1 MTGESPASAA
11 AEGARSTSSAAALT
25 WHGVRTMA
33 EHEFRLR
40 LRAGRWR
47 WLLAAWFVTL
57 LLLTWGLRAALVAT
71 GADEPGVDMF
81 GGLMLF
87 MLALAMLVVPAL
99 TAQSINGDRERGVLA
114 TLQTTLLTPA
124 EIAVGKLVAAWLTA
138 LVFLAVSLP
147 LVVWCLFEGGVSVG
161 RAMVTLIVMALLLAA
176 LAAIAQCLSA
186 LLARSTTSAV
196 LSYLVVFT
204 LTIGT
209 LIAFFIATMLTTEN
223 ETVTERIPVWTD
235 NQPQFDEETGRPIN
249 VDRWQTAEY
258 EASVQH
264 TERVWWLLAPNPFAV
279 LADSTSGTVEWDRTT
294 SFDPLQ
300 TIREGVRSARDP
312 DSGWSGVASIE
323 KAVWPYGLAFNLLLG
338 AGALTLTIRRLRTPY
353 ARLPRGVRVA

>member
-1 MTGESPASAA
+1 MTVESPAPAA
-11 AEGARSTSSAAALT
+11 AEGARNPSKAGALS

-57 LLLTWGLRAALVAT
+57 LLLTWGLRAALVA
-71 GADEPGVDMF
+71 GGVDEPGVDMF

-124 EIAVGKLVAAWLTA
+124 EIAVGKLLAAWTTA
-138 LVFLAVSLP
+138 LVFLVVSVP
-147 LVVWCLFEGGVSVG
+147 LVAWCLLEGGVSIG
-161 RAMVTLIVMALLLAA
+161 RAIVTMVVMALLLGV
-176 LAAIAQCLSA
+176 LAAVSQCLSA
-186 LLARSTTSAV
+186 LFARSTTSAV
-196 LSYLVVFT
+196 LSYLVVFA
-204 LTIGT
+204 LSIGT
-209 LIAFFIATMLTTEN
+209 LITFGIGVALTTEN
-223 ETVTERIPVWTD
+223 RTVTERIPVWD
-235 NQPQFDEETGRPIN
+235 DGQPEFNDETGEPIN

-258 EASVQH
+258 EASVPR
-264 TERVWWLLAPNPFAV
+264 TDRLWWLLAPNPFAV
-279 LADSTSGTVEWDRTT
+279 LADSTRGPIEAERTA
-294 SFDPLQ
+294 FDPLQ

-312 DSGWSGVASIE
+312 DSGWSGIASTQ
-323 KAVWPYGLAFNLLLG
+323 KAVWPYGLAFHLLLG
-338 AGALTLTIRRLRTPY
+338 AGALTLTIRRLRAPY
-353 ARLPRGVRVA
+353 AQLPRGVRVA

>member
-1 MTGESPASAA
+1 MTVESPASAPA
-11 AEGARSTSSAAALT
+11 GSAGDPSSGRPIS

-57 LLLTWGLRAALVAT
+57 LLLTWGLRAALVAS
-71 GADEPGVDMF
+71 GAAEPGVDMF

-124 EIAVGKLVAAWLTA
+124 EIAVGKLAAAWITA
-138 LVFLAVSLP
+138 LVFIAVSLP
-147 LVVWCLFEGGVSVG
+147 LVVWCLLEGGVSVG
-161 RAMVTLIVMALLLAA
+161 RAIVTLLVMAVLLAA

-186 LLARSTTSAV
+186 LFARSTTSAV
-196 LSYLVVFT
+196 MSYLVVFA
-204 LTIGT
+204 LSIGT
-209 LIAFFIATMLTTEN
+209 LIAFGIAVALTTEN
-223 ETVTERIPVWTD
+223 QTVTERIPVWD
-235 NQPQFDEETGRPIN
+235 DGQAEFDPETGQPIN

-258 EASVQH
+258 EASVPRTDQ
-264 TERVWWLLAPNPFAV
+264 VWWLLAPNPFAV
-279 LADSTSGTVEWDRTT
+279 LADSTRGTIEAERVG
-294 SFDPLQ
+294 FDPLQ

-312 DSGWSGVASIE
+312 DSGWSGVANTE
-323 KAVWPYGLAFNLLLG
+323 KAVWPYGLAFNVLLG
-338 AGALTLTIRRLRTPY
+338 SGALTLTIRRLRTPY
-353 ARLPRGVRVA
+353 EQLPRGVRVA

>member
-1 MTGESPASAA
+1 MTVESRPSAA
-11 AEGARSTSSAAALT
+11 VEPERPSRGAEISWR
-25 WHGVRTMA
+25 GVRTMA

-57 LLLTWGLRAALVAT
+57 LLLTWGLRAALVAAGT
-71 GADEPGVDMF
+71 AEPGVDMF

-124 EIAVGKLVAAWLTA
+124 EIAVGKLVAAWATT
-138 LVFLAVSLP
+138 LVFLAVSVP
-147 LVVWCLFEGGVSVG
+147 LVIWCLFEGGVNVG
-161 RAMVTLIVMALLLAA
+161 RVIGTLIVMALLLAA
-176 LAAIAQCLSA
+176 LAAVAQCLSA

-196 LSYLVVFT
+196 LSYVVVFA
-204 LTIGT
+204 LSIGT
-209 LIAFFIATMLTTEN
+209 LVAFIIGAMLTTEN
-223 ETVTERIPVWTD
+223 QTVTERIPVWD
-235 NQPQFDEETGRPIN
+235 NGQPQVDPDTGQPIN

-258 EASVQH
+258 EAKVQH

-279 LADSTSGTVEWDRTT
+279 LADSTRGTVEWERTT
-294 SFDPLQ
+294 NFDPLQ
-300 TIREGVRSARDP
+300 VIREGVRSARDP
-312 DSGWSGVASIE
+312 DSDWSGVASTQ
-323 KAVWPYGLAFNLLLG
+323 KAVWPYGLAFYLLLG
-338 AGALTLTIRRLRTPY
+338 AGALTLTVRRLRTPY
-353 ARLPRGVRVA
+353 GQLPRGVRVA

>member
-1 MTGESPASAA
+1 MTSVDADPSP
-11 AEGARSTSSAAALT
+11 SSAAEIS
-25 WHGVRTMA
+25 WRGVRTMA

-40 LRAGRWR
+40 IRAGRWR

-57 LLLTWGLRAALVAT
+57 LLLTWGLRAALVST
-71 GADEPGVDMF
+71 GVQEPGVDMF

-87 MLALAMLVVPAL
+87 MLALAMLVVPSL

-124 EIAVGKLVAAWLTA
+124 EIAVGKLVAAWTTA
-138 LVFLAVSLP
+138 LVFLMVSLP

-161 RAMVTLIVMALLLAA
+161 RALGTLIVMAVLLAA

-196 LSYLVVFT
+196 MSYLVVFA
-204 LTIGT
+204 LVIGT
-209 LIAFFIATMLTTEN
+209 LIAFFIGAMLTTET
-223 ETVTERIPVWTD
+223 ETVTERVPVWD
-235 NQPQFDEETGRPIN
+235 NNQPEFDEETGQPVN
-249 VDRWQTAEY
+249 VDRWQTAQY

-264 TERVWWLLAPNPFAV
+264 TDRVWWLLAPNPFAI
-279 LADSTSGTVEWDRTT
+279 LADSTRGTVEWERTA

-312 DSGWSGVASIE
+312 DSGWSGVPSTE

>member
-1 MTGESPASAA
+1 MTVDSPASAA
-11 AEGARSTSSAAALT
+11 ADARSPSSAAAIT

-57 LLLTWGLRAALVAT
+57 LLLTWGLRAALVAS
-71 GADEPGVDMF
+71 GVEEPGVDMF

-124 EIAVGKLVAAWLTA
+124 EIAVGKLFAAWTAA

-147 LVVWCLFEGGVSVG
+147 LVTWCLLEGGVPVG
-161 RAMVTLIVMALLLAA
+161 RAIITLLVMALLLGA
-176 LAAIAQCLSA
+176 LAAIGQCLSA

-196 LSYLVVFT
+196 LSYLVVFA

-209 LIAFFIATMLTTEN
+209 LIAFFIGALLTTETR
-223 ETVTERIPVWTD
+223 TVTERIPVWND
-235 NQPQFDEETGRPIN
+235 GQPEFDDETGQPIN

-258 EASVQH
+258 EATVQR
-264 TERVWWLLAPNPFAV
+264 TDQVWWLLAPNPFAV
-279 LADSTSGTVEWDRTT
+279 LADSTSGTVEGERTA
-294 SFDPLQ
+294 FDPLQ

-312 DSGWSGVASIE
+312 DSGWSGVASVE

>member
-1 MTGESPASAA
+1 MTVESAASTA
-11 AEGARSTSSAAALT
+11 AEGARSPSSTAAIS
-25 WHGVRTMA
+25 WQGVRTMA

-57 LLLTWGLRAALVAT
+57 LLLTWGLRAALIAT
-71 GADEPGVDMF
+71 GAPDPGVDMF

-124 EIAVGKLVAAWLTA
+124 EIAVGKLLAAWTTS

-147 LVVWCLFEGGVSVG
+147 LVTWCLLEGGMSVG
-161 RAMVTLIVMALLLAA
+161 RAIITLLVMAVLLGA
-176 LAAIAQCLSA
+176 LAAIAQSLSA
-186 LLARSTTSAV
+186 LFARSTTSAV
-196 LSYLVVFT
+196 LSYLVVFA
-204 LTIGT
+204 LSVGT
-209 LIAFFIATMLTTEN
+209 LVAFGIGVALTTEN
-223 ETVTERIPVWTD
+223 RTVTERLPVWEDGQPEFD
-235 NQPQFDEETGRPIN
+235 NQTGQPIN

-258 EASVQH
+258 QASVPQ
-264 TERVWWLLAPNPFAV
+264 TDLVWWLLAPNPFAV
-279 LADSTSGTVEWDRTT
+279 LADSTHGKIEAERAG
-294 SFDPLQ
+294 FDPLQ

-312 DSGWSGVASIE
+312 DSGWSGVANTE

-338 AGALTLTIRRLRTPY
+338 AGALILTIRRLRTPY
-353 ARLPRGVRVA
+353 GRLPRGVRVA

>member
-1 MTGESPASAA
+1 MTGASPVSVTDEAPSQSTGAA
-11 AEGARSTSSAAALT
+11 IG
-25 WHGVRTMA
+25 WWGVRTMA

-71 GADEPGVDMF
+71 GAAERGVDMF
-81 GGLMLF
+81 GGRMLF

-124 EIAVGKLVAAWLTA
+124 EIAIGKLVAAWATT

-147 LVVWCLFEGGVSVG
+147 LIVWCLVEGGVSVG
-161 RAMVTLIVMALLLAA
+161 RVIGTLIATALLLGA

-186 LLARSTTSAV
+186 VFARSTTSAV
-196 LSYLVVFT
+196 MSYLVVFA
-204 LTIGT
+204 LSIGT
-209 LIAFFIATMLTTEN
+209 LIAFFIGLMLTTET
-223 ETVTERIPVWTD
+223 ETVTERIPVWD
-235 NQPQFDEETGRPIN
+235 NGQPQFNEETGQPIN

-258 EASVQH
+258 EASVQQ
-264 TERVWWLLAPNPFAV
+264 TEKVWWLLAPNPFAV
-279 LADSTSGTVEWDRTT
+279 LADSTSGTVEWERTG
-294 SFDPLQ
+294 FDPLQ

-312 DSGWSGVASIE
+312 DSGWSGVASTE
-323 KAVWPYGLAFNLLLG
+323 KAVWPYGLAFYLLIG
-338 AGALTLTIRRLRTPY
+338 VGALTLTIRRLRTPY
-353 ARLPRGVRVA
+353 GRLPRGVRVA

>member
-1 MTGESPASAA
+1 MTVESSAQPA
-11 AEGARSTSSAAALT
+11 AEGAHSHSTVAAIS
-25 WHGVRTMA
+25 WWGVRTMA

-47 WLLAAWFVTL
+47 WLLGAWFVTL

-71 GADEPGVDMF
+71 GAPEPGVDMF

-124 EIAVGKLVAAWLTA
+124 EIAVGKLFAAWATA

-147 LVVWCLFEGGVSVG
+147 LIGWCLVEGGVSVG
-161 RAMVTLIVMALLLAA
+161 RVIGTLIVMALLLGA

-186 LLARSTTSAV
+186 LFARSTTSAV
-196 LSYLVVFT
+196 MSYLVVFA
-204 LTIGT
+204 LSIGT
-209 LIAFFIATMLTTEN
+209 LIAFFIGLMLTTETQ
-223 ETVTERIPVWTD
+223 TVTERIPAWD
-235 NQPQFDEETGRPIN
+235 NGQPQFDEETGQPIN

-258 EASVQH
+258 EASVQQ
-264 TERVWWLLAPNPFAV
+264 TEKVWWVLAPNPFAV
-279 LADSTSGTVEWDRTT
+279 LADSTSGTAEWERAG
-294 SFDPLQ
+294 FDPLQ
-300 TIREGVRSARDP
+300 TIREGLRSARDP
-312 DSGWSGVASIE
+312 DSGWSGVASTE
-323 KAVWPYGLAFNLLLG
+323 KAVWPYGLAFNMLLG
-338 AGALTLTIRRLRTPY
+338 VGALTLTIRRLRTPY
-353 ARLPRGVRVA
+353 ERLPRGVRVA

>member
-1 MTGESPASAA
+1 MTGDSPASVTGEAPS
-11 AEGARSTSSAAALT
+11 RSTGAAIG
-25 WHGVRTMA
+25 WWGVRTMA

-71 GADEPGVDMF
+71 GAAERGVDMF

-124 EIAVGKLVAAWLTA
+124 EIAIGKLVAAWATT

-147 LVVWCLFEGGVSVG
+147 LIVWCLVEGGVSVG
-161 RAMVTLIVMALLLAA
+161 RVIGTLIATALLLGA

-186 LLARSTTSAV
+186 VFARSTTSAV
-196 LSYLVVFT
+196 MSYLVVFA
-204 LTIGT
+204 LSIGT
-209 LIAFFIATMLTTEN
+209 LIAFFIGLMLTTDT
-223 ETVTERIPVWTD
+223 ETVTERIPVWD
-235 NQPQFDEETGRPIN
+235 NGQPQFNEETGQPIN
-249 VDRWQTAEY
+249 VDRWQVAEY
-258 EASVQH
+258 EASVQQ
-264 TERVWWLLAPNPFAV
+264 TEKVWWLLAPNPFAV
-279 LADSTSGTVEWDRTT
+279 LADSTSGTVEWERTG
-294 SFDPLQ
+294 FDPLQ

-312 DSGWSGVASIE
+312 DSGWCGVASTE
-323 KAVWPYGLAFNLLLG
+323 KAVWP
-338 AGALTLTIRRLRTPY
+338 
-353 ARLPRGVRVA
+353 

>member
-1 MTGESPASAA
+1 MTGDSPVSVTDEAPS
-11 AEGARSTSSAAALT
+11 RSTGAAIG
-25 WHGVRTMA
+25 WRGVRTMA

-57 LLLTWGLRAALVAT
+57 LLLTWGLRAALVAA
-71 GADEPGVDMF
+71 GAAERGVDMF

-124 EIAVGKLVAAWLTA
+124 EIAIGKLVAAWATT

-147 LVVWCLFEGGVSVG
+147 LIVWCLVEGGVSVG
-161 RAMVTLIVMALLLAA
+161 RVIGTLIATALLLGA

-186 LLARSTTSAV
+186 VFARSTTSAV
-196 LSYLVVFT
+196 MSYLVVFA
-204 LTIGT
+204 LSIGT
-209 LIAFFIATMLTTEN
+209 LIAFFIGLMLTTET
-223 ETVTERIPVWTD
+223 ETVTERIPVWD
-235 NQPQFDEETGRPIN
+235 NGQPQFNEETGQPIN

-258 EASVQH
+258 EASVQQ
-264 TERVWWLLAPNPFAV
+264 TEKVWWLLAPNPFAV
-279 LADSTSGTVEWDRTT
+279 LADSTSGTVEWERTG
-294 SFDPLQ
+294 FDPLQ

-312 DSGWSGVASIE
+312 DSGWSGVASTE
-323 KAVWPYGLAFNLLLG
+323 KAVWPYGLAFYLLVG
-338 AGALTLTIRRLRTPY
+338 VGALTLTIRRLRTPY
-353 ARLPRGVRVA
+353 GRLPRGVRVA